1 MILFYKPKILPI
13 RLFCM
18 TNNAEGKRYL
28 EEQLR
33 LLNEI
38 LAVLKEN
45 NRIMNEHNSVV
56 NSIDE
61 RVRRIGLN
69 TSNMR

>member
-1 MILFYKPKILPI
+1 M
-13 RLFCM
+13 
-18 TNNAEGKRYL
+18 
-28 EEQLR
+28 LR

-45 NRIMNEHNSVV
+45 NAMLREHNSVV

-61 RVRRIGLN
+61 RVRRIGVN
-69 TSNMR
+69 TSNLH